1 MLLVVRAADDVVFG
15 IVECDNIILDPEI
28 SCRIVRRDQD
38 FIGGP
43 MACVLICIL
52 SLWTEICTAFVSAR
66 GDAASSRRHRAEGRM
81 GAWLGIYL
89 CAGR

>member
-38 FIGGP
+38 FIG
-43 MACVLICIL
+43 AIK
-52 SLWTEICTAFVSAR
+52 VSA
-66 GDAASSRRHRAEGRM
+66 G
-81 GAWLGIYL
+81 
-89 CAGR
+89 